1 MNRLT
6 DTDKTLLEIVVKA
19 LDDKRAEDIV
29 ALDMTDISIVTDYNV
44 ITHGNSSRQIS
55 AIAQSVA
62 DAVQKEGFDINR
74 IEGKGSNKWILIDL
88 GSIVVHV
95 FNQEERD
102 FFKLEGL
109 WTEAKSI
116 DISDWI
122 V

>member
-1 MNRLT
+1 MT

>member
-1 MNRLT
+1 MNEN
-6 DTDKTLLEIVVKA
+6 KSVETLLEVVIKA
-19 LDDKRAEDIV
+19 LDDKRAGDIV

-44 ITHGNSSRQIS
+44 ITHGNSSRQIG
-55 AIAQSVA
+55 ALAQNVVDEVHKA
-62 DAVQKEGFDINR
+62 GFEINR

-109 WTEAKSI
+109 WTEAKTL
-116 DISDWI
+116 DISNW
-122 V
+122 VV